1 MSESMKGEFEV
12 FKILRDCA
20 MLGLAAFGIDKTEVQ
35 RFAQANME
43 HADRLVLFNLV
54 GHGRYGW
61 QYRTYSASEL
71 PGKLGRKENWID
83 EQSWQVSTLK
93 RMRNS
98 DTESTASADD
108 VAECLVTWFNGKG
121 LEYLRTKGMS
131 TLPIDPREIMVYNDD
146 SSLYQRRPV
155 FNMTVL
161 VPKMFSTETPKVVA
175 LEVETHPI

>member
-1 MSESMKGEFEV
+1 MSELMKGEFEV
-12 FKILRDCA
+12 FKTLRDCA

-35 RFAQANME
+35 RFAQAIME
-43 HADRLVLFNLV
+43 HADRIVLLNLV

-61 QYRTYSASEL
+61 QYRTYSTSEL
-71 PGKLGRKENWID
+71 TGKIGRNENWID